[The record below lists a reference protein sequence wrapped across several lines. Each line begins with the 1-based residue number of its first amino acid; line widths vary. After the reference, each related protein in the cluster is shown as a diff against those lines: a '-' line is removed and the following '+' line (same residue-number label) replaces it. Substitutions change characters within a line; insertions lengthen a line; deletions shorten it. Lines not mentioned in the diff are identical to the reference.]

1 MAADVML
8 RLGSEEGYP
17 DAGAQGFTD
26 PFPGITLTH
35 PLYRR
40 LVETRMVALADAAK
54 IQDIGVPSWNDV
66 VFGIRSVYAKTQAL
80 GALPRNLI
88 LGYSPSSKFGYGNIL
103 QSGAAAAGTDTDVT
117 GKTITFS
124 AANVNTMAGRV
135 GVIAVATVDALLA
148 NGLIV
153 GGLTAI
159 GDPTVASTGILYARR
174 TDPSNWIRITRQSAT
189 NLRVE
194 KDVAAAVTTEADIT
208 IPSTEPVS
216 GSAIFL
222 RLEGTSLKVYM
233 NGTKYA
239 TIALS
244 AGAQG
249 LAGTLIGFAASVAAT
264 ILTGEF
270 EAWTVAPPYQTK

>member
-1 MAADVML
+1 MAVDVAFHI
-8 RLGSEEGYP
+8 GQDEGFG
-17 DAGAQGFTD
+17 DVGAYGFTD
-26 PFPGITLTH
+26 PFPGITLSH

-54 IQDIGVPSWNDV
+54 IQDIGVPTYNDV
-66 VFGIRSVYAKTQAL
+66 AYAVRSVYAKTGAL

-88 LGYSPSSKFGYGNIL
+88 AAYSPGSKFGYANIL
-103 QSGAAAAGTDTDVT
+103 LSGAAAATTDTDVT
-117 GKTITFS
+117 GKTITFPS
-124 AANVNTMAGRV
+124 SVNTMAGRI
-135 GVIAVATVDALLA
+135 GATGIATVDALLA

-153 GGLTAI
+153 GFITGI

-174 TDPSNWIRITRQSAT
+174 TDTNNWIRISRQAAT

-194 KDVAAAVTTEADIT
+194 KDVATVITTEADIT
-208 IPSTEPVS
+208 IPTGEPVT

-239 TIALS
+239 TVALS

-249 LAGTLIGFAASVAAT
+249 LAGTLIGYDTGLPAVR
-264 ILTGEF
+264 IGGEF
-270 EAWTVAPPYQTK
+270 EAWTVAPPYFTK